1 MNDGTENIM
10 DLEQQNSNFPTT
22 ELETVTI
29 RFAGDSGDGMQLTG
43 NQFTQSSVMIGN
55 DVITFPDYPAEIRA
69 PAGTLAG
76 VSGFELSFS
85 KHDIHATGD
94 RISVLIAMN
103 PAALKVNLG
112 DLEKGGI
119 LIVNSDSF
127 SKNDLRKAEY
137 DGNPLESEEI
147 QNYRLVKIP
156 ITNLTLKAVEESGLS
171 HREGGRCKNFFAL
184 GVVQWLF
191 DRPIDNTRDW
201 IQQKFKK
208 REEIV
213 KANMMALQAG
223 YNYGITTELFHERY
237 HVAPASLPPGEY
249 RQITGNQALSL
260 GCIAASV
267 QSGKPILYASYPI
280 TPASDILHELAQH
293 KNFGV

>member
-1 MNDGTENIM
+1 M
-10 DLEQQNSNFPTT
+10 
-22 ELETVTI
+22 
-29 RFAGDSGDGMQLTG
+29 
-43 NQFTQSSVMIGN
+43 
-55 DVITFPDYPAEIRA
+55 
-69 PAGTLAG
+69 
-76 VSGFELSFS
+76 
-85 KHDIHATGD
+85 
-94 RISVLIAMN
+94 
-103 PAALKVNLG
+103 
-112 DLEKGGI
+112 
-119 LIVNSDSF
+119 
-127 SKNDLRKAEY
+127 
-137 DGNPLESEEI
+137 
-147 QNYRLVKIP
+147 
-156 ITNLTLKAVEESGLS
+156 
-171 HREGGRCKNFFAL
+171 
-184 GVVQWLF
+184 VQWLF

-223 YNYGITTELFHERY
+223 YNYSITTELFHERY

-293 KNFGV
+293 KNFGVKTMQSEDEIAAVSACIGAAYGGYLGVTGTSGPGLDLKGAVSYTHLTLPTKA

>member
-55 DVITFPDYPAEIRA
+55 AVITFPDYPAEIRA

-137 DGNPLESEEI
+137 DLNPLESEEI
-147 QNYRLVKIP
+147 QNYRLVQIP

-191 DRPIDNTRDW
+191 DRPIDNTREW

-208 REEIV
+208 RED
-213 KANMMALQAG
+213 Q
-223 YNYGITTELFHERY
+223 
-237 HVAPASLPPGEY
+237 
-249 RQITGNQALSL
+249 
-260 GCIAASV
+260 GCC
-267 QSGKPILYASYPI
+267 K
-280 TPASDILHELAQH
+280 E
-293 KNFGV
+293 